1 MNYKGEV
8 IKILI
13 ILIILAALDFISK
26 SILSI
31 LVNYYP
37 KLLSPYVST
46 IDTVISLVIVA
57 IGGFFIIRFIQHML
71 TITVYSR
78 LEKGM
83 AGMIKFALDV
93 VLYTLLVL
101 AILSVLHV
109 NLTSV
114 LVGGAVGGVIIGLAV
129 QTIAQN
135 LLSGVLV
142 TSSKTIKPGDAVSLI
157 SWIWGNPVIGEVTK
171 VSLLF
176 TEVKTITGNIFKIPN
191 SAFLGNTVFQKLD
204 AENSLIYPLQITV
217 NADVSAEKLIER
229 FNQLIKD
236 KIKDQNKIEV
246 YFTAKNGGTNVFTVI
261 IHFEKIEEL
270 RGLIDLVNL
279 IFDKAYWSAKS

>member
-8 IKILI
+8 IRILI

-101 AILSVLHV
+101 TILSVLHV